1 VSQPLPKFVGNRP
14 GALRDDALVTDH
26 RREKGEGV
34 GMQKSIRL
42 VIVREANRSPT
53 KGRSQCPSVSEKR
66 IDDRRPIG
74 WRCWHR
80 PWCC

>member
-1 VSQPLPKFVGNRP
+1 
-14 GALRDDALVTDH
+14 
-26 RREKGEGV
+26 
-34 GMQKSIRL
+34 MQKSIRL